1 MSPQATLLG
10 LGVLLLLAAGVTFLA
25 VTWDSLSVPVQASIM
40 ATLAALALAGAVPA
54 SRKKLA
60 GTAEA
65 LAILGGGL
73 LIVDLF
79 GARELGLVPESAI
92 SGLSYAGIAFA
103 GVAAINLLMTRIA
116 PTVKTFGLTA
126 VIAGQLPLT
135 LLLIHHVS
143 LPLYLF
149 VIVLQVAVT
158 VLWTNR
164 STRLLQITGGLCG
177 ALFLSIVL
185 LVGTTRVLFGL
196 LSTHSPTWA
205 DYTSDAFAGSP
216 TAFWPVLATTIVVC
230 LAALLGTVLPRKTA
244 LSTVLA
250 PNTAE
255 FIGTAFAAFTI
266 AVFLPQ
272 LPIVDRWVT
281 TGAAAALG
289 LAVILRSRRTGL
301 VTFVLRIAAV
311 IVASVDLVLCSL
323 LADLLQLGLI
333 SALIAGLALIA
344 AWRKRTTLT
353 AAVWIAASAAQLGIL
368 FVTKDGFFST
378 WTGAVALSVVGAV
391 LIGFACVSVG
401 ELHESAL
408 TLSAIFAVSLGELV
422 ILDVSPDTGTGVVLT
437 IAAAPLVA
445 YGMQPQRRD
454 ALFAAG
460 TLLVIANTAFVL
472 GAGATT
478 LEWFTLPP
486 AAVML
491 ALGLLRWSNQPSWV
505 YLGPG
510 LLLGLVPSAL
520 VASSNHDFLRTTFV
534 VAAAVTIITIGTRFS
549 LQAPFVTGA
558 AVLTKIALWQLI
570 EVAPLIPRWITL
582 ATAGAILLTL
592 GATYERRLQ
601 NAKQAAHWISA
612 LR

>member
-1 MSPQATLLG
+1 M
-10 LGVLLLLAAGVTFLA
+10 LLLLAAGVTFLA

-103 GVAAINLLMTRIA
+103 AVAAINLLMTRIA

-135 LLLIHHVS
+135 LVLIHHVS

-149 VIVLQVAVT
+149 ALVIQVAVT
-158 VLWTNR
+158 VLWTNL
-164 STRLLQITGGLCG
+164 STRLLQLTGGICA
-177 ALFLSIVL
+177 ALFLAIVL

-205 DYTSDAFAGSP
+205 DYTRDVFAGST
-216 TAFWPVLATTIVVC
+216 TAFWPVLATTAVVC
-230 LAALLGTVLPRKTA
+230 LAALLGTVLARKTA
-244 LSTVLA
+244 LSAVL
-250 PNTAE
+250 PPSTTE
-255 FIGTAFAAFTI
+255 FIGTAFGAFAI

-272 LPIVDRWVT
+272 LPVVDRWVT
-281 TGAAAALG
+281 TGVATALG
-289 LAVILRSRRTGL
+289 LAVLLRNRRTGV
-301 VTFVLRIAAV
+301 VTLVLRIAAV
-311 IVASVDLVLCSL
+311 IVASVDLMLCSL

-333 SALIAGLALIA
+333 SALIAGLSLIA

-353 AAVWIAASAAQLGIL
+353 ATVWIAASAAQLAIL
-368 FVTKDGFFST
+368 FATSDGFFST
-378 WTGAVALSVVGAV
+378 WTGAIALSVVGAV

-408 TLSAIFAVSLGELV
+408 TLSAIFAISLGELV
-422 ILDVSPDTGTGVVLT
+422 VLYVSPDTGTGVVLT

-454 ALFAAG
+454 ALLAAG

-486 AAVML
+486 ATIML
-491 ALGLLRWSNQPSWV
+491 ALGLLRWRDQPSWV

-520 VASSNHDFLRTTFV
+520 VASSNHDFLRITFV
-534 VAAAVTIITIGTRFS
+534 VAAAVTIVALGTRFG
-549 LQAPFVTGA
+549 LQAPFVIGA